1 MRTRRPFVV
10 GQEAFRWTHVTAW
23 RKKKI
28 HFFTTSVG
36 LNFFLGQFRVSLC
49 AKQSNGDVTEKR
61 ERASGLNLWPGVP
74 G

>member
-1 MRTRRPFVV
+1 MQPRRPFVV
-10 GQEAFRWTHVTAW
+10 GQEAFRRTHASAG

-28 HFFTTSVG
+28 HFFSTSVG

-49 AKQSNGDVTEKR
+49 AKQSNGDATEKR
-61 ERASGLNLWPGVP
+61 ERASGLNTLPGVP